1 MNLRHFVRLV
11 FVFSLTFTVFVK
23 PASAEISLVFGTY
36 AADKPTTTVR
46 KYKPFLDHLAARMT
60 EILGQNVTIR
70 MKIAKEYEESITH
83 LAEGTVDF
91 ARFGPASYVTVKD
104 MNSGIQIVA
113 MELKN
118 DQKRF
123 NGIIAV
129 HSDNP
134 IASLSDLA
142 GQTFAFGDELSTI
155 GRYLSQSHLI
165 DAGITSSEL
174 SSFEFLGRHDLVGT
188 AVASKRFTA
197 GALKESTF
205 NKLVESGEPLRALFV
220 FDNVTKPWLASA
232 SLPEDIV
239 AAMRDAIM
247 RIENEEV
254 LDSISKDGFAL
265 GSDTD
270 YDFVRNAMRYSAE
283 F

>member
-1 MNLRHFVRLV
+1 MNLRHFVRLL
-11 FVFSLTFTVFVK
+11 FVFSLTFTVFAK

-104 MNSGIQIVA
+104 MNPGIQIVA

-129 HSDNP
+129 HNDNP

-174 SSFEFLGRHDLVGT
+174 ISFEFLGRHDLVGT

-205 NKLVESGEPLRALFV
+205 NKLVESSEPLRALFV

-247 RIENEEV
+247 SIENEEV

-270 YDFVRNAMRYSAE
+270 YDFVRNAMRHSAE